1 MVLNQNNDDIRV
13 TSFTNS
19 SYEMFTP
26 SISVTIDDS
35 IYLVTKTINSL
46 LYDALMRFH
55 RIHKIPTT
63 LTVVSV
69 TGKTETVIV
78 PANTAV
84 LLRVEAQLDN
94 NLHLMYDGQL
104 LDVTDTAISLDMND
118 RDSVDCVGGWK

>member
-19 SYEMFTP
+19 SYKMVTP

-46 LYDALMRFH
+46 LYDALVRFH

-84 LLRVEAQLDN
+84 LLRVEAQLGN
-94 NLHLMYDGQL
+94 NLRLMYDGQL